1 MKVYGYDIMD
11 YDKGI
16 IFAESLD
23 EAKHIFKESY
33 PEINIV
39 DCRMDNDEAEVW
51 EITDDLKKG
60 LYCNVP
66 W

>member
-1 MKVYGYDIMD
+1 MYGYDIMD

-16 IFAESLD
+16 ILAESLD
-23 EAKHIFKESY
+23 EAKQIFKKKY
-33 PEINIV
+33 PNEKIT
-39 DCRMDNDEAEVW
+39 DCRIGNDEAEVW
-51 EITDDLKKG
+51 EIEDDLRKG